1 LITQPPVDRHEARAV
16 SDALADLLSVCS
28 LTEAHEFVVTELS
41 RLGGAVAGFVEKE
54 RGVCTLA
61 WPVAV

>member
-1 LITQPPVDRHEARAV
+1 MVMVEVDYATRQLIATKQRAV

-41 RLGGAVAGFVEKE
+41 RLGGAVAGF
-54 RGVCTLA
+54 G
-61 WPVAV
+61 